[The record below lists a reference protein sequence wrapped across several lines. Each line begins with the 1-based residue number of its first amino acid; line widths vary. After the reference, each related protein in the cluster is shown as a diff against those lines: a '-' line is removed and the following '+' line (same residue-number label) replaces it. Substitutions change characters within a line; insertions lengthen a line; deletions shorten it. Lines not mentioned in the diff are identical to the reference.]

1 MRKSMLFGVLAVV
14 LLFGAVGLAT
24 ADTVTYPLVPGSPPA
39 TSASGT
45 VSVTANV
52 NPKISLTIT
61 TPDAAQTVAFG
72 DVEPGVP
79 VSDSVDLEV
88 SSNKIYDL
96 DTTLGGDDALI
107 GLTTSVG
114 DLTGEAKGTNTYTDT
129 YDVDVP
135 FSTDPGAYTAT
146 VQYTVTQQ

>member
-1 MRKSMLFGVLAVV
+1 MKNSMLFGVLAVV

-24 ADTVTYPLVPGSPPA
+24 ADTVTYPLVPDSPPA

-45 VSVTANV
+45 VSVTAKV
-52 NPKISLTIT
+52 NPKISLMIT

-72 DVEPGVP
+72 DVEPGVA
-79 VSDSVDLEV
+79 VSDSVALQV
-88 SSNKIYDL
+88 QSNKVYDL
-96 DTTLGGDDALI
+96 DTTLGGDNALI

-114 DLTGEAKGTNTYTDT
+114 DLTGEAKGTNNYTDT
-129 YDVDVP
+129 YGVDVP
-135 FSTDPGAYTAT
+135 YSTDPGTYTAT